1 MKKNKIFISVF
12 IIFLISNSFVA
23 NANAS
28 FLESGDTA
36 GGALDGTPENYEIRR
51 LDVSNEE
58 DKPYGMTFNNDGTK
72 MFMVGEGSGDDE
84 VADDIH
90 EYILSTPY
98 DVSTASFRVGLNA
111 HGVTSKTLRQIE
123 FNKDGSRMFVAARSG
138 GCLLYTSD
146 AADDP

>member
-36 GGALDGTPENYEIRR
+36 GGALNGTPENYEIRR

-72 MFMVGEGSGDDE
+72 MFMVGEGSGDDN

-98 DVSTASFRVGLNA
+98 DVSTARF
-111 HGVTSKTLRQIE
+111 
-123 FNKDGSRMFVAARSG
+123 
-138 GCLLYTSD
+138 
-146 AADDP
+146 

>member
-58 DKPYGMTFNNDGTK
+58 NKPYGMTFNNDGTK
-72 MFMVGEGSGDDE
+72 MFMVGEGSGDDN

-111 HGVTSKTLRQIE
+111 NGVTSKTLRQIE
-123 FNKDGSRMFVAARSG
+123 FNKH
-138 GCLLYTSD
+138 
-146 AADDP
+146 

>member
-36 GGALDGTPENYEIRR
+36 GGSLVGTPENYEIRR

-58 DKPYGMTFNNDGTK
+58 NKPYGMTFNNDGTK
-72 MFMVGEGSGDDE
+72 MFMVGETSGDDE

-111 HGVTSKTLRQIE
+111 FVSASAFAKSKIRGLMSIILR
-123 FNKDGSRMFVAARSG
+123 ST
-138 GCLLYTSD
+138 C
-146 AADDP
+146 